1 MTKSTNILTMMMR
14 FPISL
19 IYSEVNDKLRSENA
33 YNAFSIIP
41 RIELGLKQLVAYT
54 PRSIKY
60 DHNEHKAIEKLQDNG
75 LPFRMW
81 IDSFLNNDW
90 IGRSKD
96 LMPSHSFKHSTI
108 AATKFNLEKKV
119 VSTKTSLFPSIAE
132 EAKDCEN

>member
-41 RIELGLKQLVAYT
+41 RIELGLKQLAAYT

-60 DHNEHKAIEKLQDNG
+60 HHNEHKAIEKLQDYG

-81 IDSFLNNDW
+81 IDPFLNNDW

-119 VSTKTSLFPSIAE
+119 VSKNKSISIYCRGG
-132 EAKDCEN
+132 KGL